1 MHPQQPIHIL
11 GAGNIGKLVVHSL
24 RKKHPETPITLL
36 FHRPNLIEE
45 WNKAGGCI
53 EAVRDGVL
61 DRQSE
66 FSYESVSKEQSTI
79 RNLIVATKTY
89 ATVQVLKPLRH
100 RLVSSST
107 LLVIRVMLQ
116 RQPCLSIP
124 VEF

>member
-11 GAGNIGKLVVHSL
+11 GVGNLGKLAAHSL
-24 RKKHPETPITLL
+24 RKKHPETPIILL

-45 WNKAGGCI
+45 WNKARRCI
-53 EAVRDGVL
+53 EVVRDGVF

-66 FSYESVSKEQSTI
+66 FSYEAVSKEQSTI

-89 ATVQVLKPLRH
+89 STVQALKPLRH

-107 LLVIRVMLQ
+107 LLFLQ
-116 RQPCLSIP
+116 NGIGRCKFSSAST
-124 VEF
+124 V